1 MKKIAV
7 LASYNGSG
15 FLAIREAILDQTL
28 DFEICVVIS
37 NNQEASVLQKASEF
51 EIPNFVIND
60 KNCENPNEK
69 ILEVLNNFEPNFVL
83 LSGFMKKIDEK
94 IVKNFKIINCHP
106 SLLPKYGGKGMY
118 GSFVHQAVYENK
130 EKNSGCTIHFVSENY
145 DEGEVIL
152 QKTINIENCKS
163 YLEIEEKVKNLEK
176 IAIVEAFSKL

>member
-1 MKKIAV
+1 MRKIAV

-15 FLAIREAILDQTL
+15 FLAIREAILHQKL

-51 EIPNFVIND
+51 GIENFVVND
-60 KNCENPNEK
+60 KNFENPNEK
-69 ILEVLNNFEPNFVL
+69 IFEILNTFKPDFVL

-118 GSFVHQAVYENK
+118 GSFVHRAVFENK

-145 DEGEVIL
+145 DEGEIIL

-163 YLEIEEKVKNLEK
+163 YVEIEEKVKNLEK
-176 IAIVEAFSKL
+176 IAIVEAFNKL